1 MEILAFQP
9 PPTLPPTPPWIERL
23 PVPRIP
29 AGGTILW
36 FIGWFLKTAVEMGR
50 PPPPRPRK
58 FKFGNEEK
66 ENTHVVKISD
76 CRTAIKTALTT
87 EEVIKAIVPHLIA
100 GIFRAIPVADVW
112 HDLEEIATKELE
124 KEDVWAGLVD
134 DLVYEIAGYALS
146 QLWQRHATKENYNV
160 RDLLRKSR
168 RERQKVIE
176 WEKPPPPGG
185 GAEPPPG
192 KVA

>member
-1 MEILAFQP
+1 MEILGFAP
-9 PPTLPPTPPWIERL
+9 PPTLPPSPPWIEKL
-23 PVPRIP
+23 PLPKIP
-29 AGGTILW
+29 TGATVLW
-36 FIGWFLKTAVEMGR
+36 FIGWFLKTAIALGV
-50 PPPPRPRK
+50 PPRRPRK

-66 ENTHVVKISD
+66 ENSHVVKISD
-76 CRTAIKTALTT
+76 CRVAIKTALTS
-87 EEVIKAIVPHLIA
+87 EEVIKAVVPHLVA
-100 GIFRAIPVADVW
+100 GIFRAIPIADVW
-112 HDLEEIATKELE
+112 HDIEELVEQELE

-176 WEKPPPPGG
+176 WQKPPPPGT
-185 GAEPPPG
+185 EPPPLP
-192 KVA
+192 A